1 MNLSCY
7 LWAGNRSLLNWI
19 NSRRC
24 CKEGRT
30 KMGGSFP
37 KLSYKNLQTIKHALQ
52 EYLKRDGITEN
63 DMKSEQALL
72 SKINDEI
79 ELMRERHRF

>member
-1 MNLSCY
+1 
-7 LWAGNRSLLNWI
+7 
-19 NSRRC
+19 
-24 CKEGRT
+24 
-30 KMGGSFP
+30 MGGSFP
-37 KLSYKNLQTIKHALQ
+37 KLSYKNLQSIKHALQ

-79 ELMRERHRF
+79 KLMREKHRF

>member
-1 MNLSCY
+1 L
-7 LWAGNRSLLNWI
+7 
-19 NSRRC
+19 
-24 CKEGRT
+24 
-30 KMGGSFP
+30 GGSFP

-79 ELMRERHRF
+79 KLMREKHRF

>member
-1 MNLSCY
+1 
-7 LWAGNRSLLNWI
+7 
-19 NSRRC
+19 
-24 CKEGRT
+24 
-30 KMGGSFP
+30 MGSSFP

-52 EYLKRDGITEN
+52 QYLKRESITEN

-72 SKINDEI
+72 SKINGEI

>member
-1 MNLSCY
+1 
-7 LWAGNRSLLNWI
+7 
-19 NSRRC
+19 
-24 CKEGRT
+24 
-30 KMGGSFP
+30 MGGSFP

>member
-1 MNLSCY
+1 MN
-7 LWAGNRSLLNWI
+7 
-19 NSRRC
+19 
-24 CKEGRT
+24 K

-52 EYLKRDGITEN
+52 EYLKRDSITEN

-72 SKINDEI
+72 SKINGEI

>member
-1 MNLSCY
+1 
-7 LWAGNRSLLNWI
+7 
-19 NSRRC
+19 
-24 CKEGRT
+24 
-30 KMGGSFP
+30 MGGSFP

-79 ELMRERHRF
+79 KLMREKHRF